1 MADREDRSRS
11 SEIPRRITATRSH
24 HGSGDRTRPRPAV
37 RDVNRMSLSP
47 DEQVQLDGIEAH
59 IRSTDPSWSTRLN
72 WSAVRRQRRRTIGRC
87 FLLLLVGNLIMIAG
101 AAGVRGVVSVGTLV
115 ALAGFAVI
123 VRALL
128 MARTL
133 NPPESIVRSR

>member
-1 MADREDRSRS
+1 
-11 SEIPRRITATRSH
+11 
-24 HGSGDRTRPRPAV
+24 
-37 RDVNRMSLSP
+37 MSLSP

-72 WSAVRRQRRRTIGRC
+72 WSAVRRQRRRNIGRC

-101 AAGVRGVVSVGTLV
+101 AAGVRGVLSVGTLV
-115 ALAGFAVI
+115 ALAGVAVM

-128 MARTL
+128 MARAL
-133 NPPESIVRSR
+133 NPPDTTVRSR